1 MTSVKHLPNMIRS
14 NGNKKALKDN
24 TEGQYVGI
32 LRSHDRIRVFLFVQ
46 NISHADFI
54 IRPQEMELD
63 GTCCKELAERTW
75 NTIRVILFKCHAIL
89 C

>member
-1 MTSVKHLPNMIRS
+1 MGT
-14 NGNKKALKDN
+14 KKALKDN

-63 GTCCKELAERTW
+63 GTCCKELVERTW
-75 NTIRVILFKCHAIL
+75 NIIRVILLFKCHVSL
-89 C
+89 CRFSNLQVAR